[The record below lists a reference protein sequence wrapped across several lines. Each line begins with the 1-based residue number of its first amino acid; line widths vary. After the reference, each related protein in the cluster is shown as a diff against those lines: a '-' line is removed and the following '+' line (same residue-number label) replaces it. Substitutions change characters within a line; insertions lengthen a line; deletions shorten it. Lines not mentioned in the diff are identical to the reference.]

1 MALLRNPEFKRLL
14 GACLAATG
22 ALTGA
27 GFLWKWEFG
36 LFALAVSAAVSLGL
50 LIFYAL
56 HLKRIAGLTRDIQR
70 VLRSG
75 QPLLPSRSREGEYAI
90 FENELYKLSAALHVQ
105 LEQANAD
112 KKLLSDA
119 LADLSHQIKTP
130 LTAMSIEC
138 QLLKEET
145 VDAQER
151 RRLARHLD
159 AQLQRVETLVRML
172 LKMSRI
178 DAEVV
183 SFRKESWRVEELADQ
198 ALSPLLIPLE
208 LREIRVERQGKAED
222 RCQCDGGWTVEALGN
237 ILKNAMEHTPP
248 GGTIT
253 LSHQETPLLTRLMIA
268 DDGPAIDEADLPH
281 IFERFYRGKNA
292 SEDSAGIGLAFARQV
307 ITRQNG
313 ALTAE
318 NTPRGPRFTVTFYKR
333 TV

>member
-222 RCQCDGGWTVEALGN
+222 QCQCDGGWTVEALGN

-292 SEDSAGIGLAFARQV
+292 AEDSAGIGLAFARQV

-318 NTPRGPRFTVTFYKR
+318 NTPRGPRFTVTLYKR
-333 TV
+333 TI

>member
-36 LFALAVSAAVSLGL
+36 LFALAVSATVSLGL

-222 RCQCDGGWTVEALGN
+222 QCQCDGGWTVVV
-237 ILKNAMEHTPP
+237 P
-248 GGTIT
+248 
-253 LSHQETPLLTRLMIA
+253 
-268 DDGPAIDEADLPH
+268 
-281 IFERFYRGKNA
+281 
-292 SEDSAGIGLAFARQV
+292 
-307 ITRQNG
+307 
-313 ALTAE
+313 
-318 NTPRGPRFTVTFYKR
+318 
-333 TV
+333 